1 MWVDEDT
8 NCSEA
13 ESILK
18 NYGEY
23 SFKNWGQGIENA
35 MVSIKNYIAEFFIS
49 QQDLT
54 NEGEKWAS
62 FMMQESNFIRYLG
75 EIENYSKKVAEQV
88 KKLISAD
95 LSKMSNR
102 ELLEMHI
109 NYVVTYG
116 KLMNCYIVTQPHRIA
131 KLEREVINFLK
142 QKGVQD
148 VNGKFVTL
156 ISSGRKFTFSE
167 KAKKFLEKSLTELKK
182 EKNFDFDLAEK
193 LYTEE
198 VVESEDKE
206 KLIKELEPTKEILHA
221 INVLG
226 ILGNE
231 RIKMR
236 CNWMPAVY
244 FYDMFLIEIARR
256 HNVSRKDIKA
266 YEENEIENLIAT
278 GEKIDSS
285 TIKEREKGLLKIIR
299 NGKIESYQGEQA
311 HAEINRRAKEKET
324 KKEMKGMVAHK
335 GKVTGKAVIFSYKH
349 PEEHAKKIK
358 SMETGSIIISEMTRP
373 NLVPALSKAVA
384 IVTDEGGITCH
395 AAIVAREFNLPTIV
409 GTKIATNSIKDGDIV
424 EVDAE
429 QGIVRVLEK

>member
-1 MWVDEDT
+1 MEYTSMWVDEDT

-131 KLEREVINFLK
+131 KLER
-142 QKGVQD
+142 
-148 VNGKFVTL
+148 
-156 ISSGRKFTFSE
+156 
-167 KAKKFLEKSLTELKK
+167 
-182 EKNFDFDLAEK
+182 
-193 LYTEE
+193 
-198 VVESEDKE
+198 
-206 KLIKELEPTKEILHA
+206 
-221 INVLG
+221 
-226 ILGNE
+226 
-231 RIKMR
+231 
-236 CNWMPAVY
+236 
-244 FYDMFLIEIARR
+244 
-256 HNVSRKDIKA
+256 
-266 YEENEIENLIAT
+266 
-278 GEKIDSS
+278 
-285 TIKEREKGLLKIIR
+285 
-299 NGKIESYQGEQA
+299 
-311 HAEINRRAKEKET
+311 
-324 KKEMKGMVAHK
+324 
-335 GKVTGKAVIFSYKH
+335 
-349 PEEHAKKIK
+349 
-358 SMETGSIIISEMTRP
+358 
-373 NLVPALSKAVA
+373 
-384 IVTDEGGITCH
+384 
-395 AAIVAREFNLPTIV
+395 
-409 GTKIATNSIKDGDIV
+409 
-424 EVDAE
+424 
-429 QGIVRVLEK
+429 